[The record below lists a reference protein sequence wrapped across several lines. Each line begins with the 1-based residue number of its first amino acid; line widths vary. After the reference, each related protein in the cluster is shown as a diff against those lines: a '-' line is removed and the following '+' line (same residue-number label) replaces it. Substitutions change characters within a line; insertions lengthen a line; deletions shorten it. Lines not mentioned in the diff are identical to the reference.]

1 MDFIK
6 EYVLVKEV
14 VMPSIIIV
22 FGFLL
27 YIIISTSIKH
37 IFKKAKHIEK
47 RRAKTLCSMINN
59 IIKYIILIICILS
72 ILEVYGISTKGFIAS
87 LGIAGV
93 VAGLAFQDTLKDLL
107 SGFSIIFENIYAVG
121 DTVTIG
127 KYKGKVIS
135 LGLKTTKLE
144 SINGEIISISNSSI
158 TEVVNHSLS
167 NHIEYFSVPVH
178 YKSDLEKVEIVIKET
193 LKQIKDDNL
202 IDVSL
207 LGLDELDSSSINY
220 RIRLETSEGNQFALK
235 RKILKE
241 IKKSFDKEKIEIP
254 YNQLVIHNEWI

>member
-14 VMPSIIIV
+14 VMPSIII
-22 FGFLL
+22 FLGFVL
-27 YIIISTSIKH
+27 YIIISTSIKQV
-37 IFKKAKHIEK
+37 FRKAKHIEK
-47 RRAKTLCSMINN
+47 RRAKTLSSMINN
-59 IIKYIILIICILS
+59 IFKYIILIICILS
-72 ILEVYGISTKGFIAS
+72 ILEVYGINTSGFLAS

-135 LGLKTTKLE
+135 LGIKTTKLQ
-144 SINGEIISISNSSI
+144 SLNGEIISISNSSI
-158 TEVVNHSLS
+158 TDVVNHSLS
-167 NHIEYFSVPVH
+167 NHIEFFNIPVH
-178 YKSDLEKVEIVIKET
+178 YKTDLEKVEKIIKET
-193 LKQIKDDNL
+193 LSSLKDDDI

-207 LGLDELDSSSINY
+207 LGLDELDSSSLNY
-220 RIRLETSEGNQFALK
+220 RIRLETLEGNQYSIK

-241 IKKSFDKEKIEIP
+241 MKKSFDKEKIEIP
-254 YNQLVIHNEWI
+254 YNQLVIHNE

>member
-1 MDFIK
+1 MEFIK

-14 VMPSIIIV
+14 VMPSIIIFLGFV
-22 FGFLL
+22 FYLA
-27 YIIISTSIKH
+27 ISTSIKQV
-37 IFKKAKHIEK
+37 FKKAKHIEK

-72 ILEVYGISTKGFIAS
+72 ILEVYGISTKGFLAS

-135 LGLKTTKLE
+135 LGLKTTKLQ
-144 SINGEIISISNSSI
+144 SLNGEIISISLFATSNVFKK
-158 TEVVNHSLS
+158 TSL
-167 NHIEYFSVPVH
+167 IC
-178 YKSDLEKVEIVIKET
+178 
-193 LKQIKDDNL
+193 
-202 IDVSL
+202 
-207 LGLDELDSSSINY
+207 
-220 RIRLETSEGNQFALK
+220 
-235 RKILKE
+235 
-241 IKKSFDKEKIEIP
+241 SFLRCNGI
-254 YNQLVIHNEWI
+254 

>member
-1 MDFIK
+1 MEFIK

-14 VMPSIIIV
+14 VMPSIIIFLGFV
-22 FGFLL
+22 FYLV
-27 YIIISTSIKH
+27 ISTSIKQV
-37 IFKKAKHIEK
+37 FKKAKHIEK

-72 ILEVYGISTKGFIAS
+72 ILEVYGISTKGFLAS

-135 LGLKTTKLE
+135 LGLKTTKLQ
-144 SINGEIISISNSSI
+144 SLNGEIISISNSSI
-158 TEVVNHSLS
+158 TDVVNHSLS
-167 NHIEYFSVPVH
+167 NHIEFFNIPVH
-178 YKSDLEKVEIVIKET
+178 YKTDLEKVEKIIKET
-193 LKQIKDDNL
+193 LSSIKDDNI

-207 LGLDELDSSSINY
+207 LGLDELDSSSLNY
-220 RIRLETSEGNQFALK
+220 RIRLETLEGNQYSIK

-241 IKKSFDKEKIEIP
+241 MKKSFDKEKIEIP
-254 YNQLVIHNEWI
+254 YNQLVIHNE

>member
-1 MDFIK
+1 MEFIK

-14 VMPSIIIV
+14 IMPSIIIFLGFV
-22 FGFLL
+22 FYLA
-27 YIIISTSIKH
+27 ISTSIKH
-37 IFKKAKHIEK
+37 VFKKAKHIEK

-72 ILEVYGISTKGFIAS
+72 ILEVYGISTKGFLAS

-135 LGLKTTKLE
+135 LGLKTTKLQ
-144 SINGEIISISNSSI
+144 SLNGEIISISNSSI
-158 TEVVNHSLS
+158 TDVVNHSLS
-167 NHIEYFSVPVH
+167 NHIEFFNIPVH
-178 YKSDLEKVEIVIKET
+178 YKTDLEKVEKIIKET
-193 LKQIKDDNL
+193 LSSIKDDNI

-207 LGLDELDSSSINY
+207 LGLDELDSSSLNY
-220 RIRLETSEGNQFALK
+220 RIRLETLEGNQYSIK

-241 IKKSFDKEKIEIP
+241 MKKSFDKEKIEIP
-254 YNQLVIHNEWI
+254 YNQLVIHNE